1 MSDPDPRPDRPVEG
15 SLHPIVYFVLLGL
28 VAVLLL
34 GVWGFAGDGPTDY
47 LLVIVSGFIV
57 MFVGLPTTLWLMV
70 RREGEPGPGSG
81 RFRDWAAGE
90 FDTWQDR
97 TQGWKAAV
105 EVVLPIAAVA
115 IGMAAFAIVLHLTSH
130 SA

>member
-1 MSDPDPRPDRPVEG
+1 MSDPDPHPDRPVAG

-57 MFVGLPTTLWLMV
+57 MFVGLPATLWLMV
-70 RREGEPGPGSG
+70 RRESGPGPRSG

-97 TQGWKAAV
+97 TKGWSAAV
-105 EVVLPIAAVA
+105 EVLLPIAAVA